1 MNSSTNTLS
10 ASITSA
16 LALKPSTVYILRI
29 QNSSSRQ
36 SWHIRRCFSEF
47 CELREKLL
55 ALIDDQMATYL
66 TSLEVDNTTSSMYA
80 TNSNITSSAS
90 SSTSTCNSYRGVKHR
105 QYSSS
110 PPSDRFC
117 YVFKQFPPRK
127 LFGSRSKRVIEARCL
142 ALNRFLQQAL
152 DVVEVVRQR
161 RLIAICFSMMSHI
174 ESFLE
179 CKAHLPITRVAPPGS
194 VDSIIEILGRQE
206 SVSPSAARRTSAAM
220 SLTPGFHHYPLVP
233 TQAFIMTLNDHRH
246 QSNASRYKLSVS
258 ADDDAGSIKQETQRF
273 NNFDFTQRFYREF
286 GRQEERTEKS
296 CNDLDNDEEMQM
308 HKKSWSTMLQ
318 SEFRERKLHHSGSH
332 FSMLET
338 GHSRGEACVGRVE
351 IAGVHNSVKPQA
363 NLKPRQKIFHTEL
376 HKIEQQ
382 LHRDRALPVQ
392 HYPIVHEREVRCDP

>member
-1 MNSSTNTLS
+1 MNSPANSLS

-29 QNSSSRQ
+29 KNSNSRQ

-55 ALIDDQMATYL
+55 DLIDDQMATYL
-66 TSLEVDNTTSSMYA
+66 TSLEVDNTKSSIYTTTSD
-80 TNSNITSSAS
+80 ITSSAS
-90 SSTSTCNSYRGVKHR
+90 SSTSTCNSYRREKHR
-105 QYSSS
+105 QYSST

-179 CKAHLPITRVAPPGS
+179 CKAHRPITRVAPSGN
-194 VDSIIEILGRQE
+194 VDSIIEILHRQE
-206 SVSPSAARRTSAAM
+206 SMSPSAARRASAAM

-233 TQAFIMTLNDHRH
+233 TQAFIMTLSDHRH
-246 QSNASRYKLSVS
+246 QSNASRYNLSAS
-258 ADDDAGSIKQETQRF
+258 ADDDASSISQETQRF

-286 GRQEERTEKS
+286 GRQEKQAEKS
-296 CNDLDNDEEMQM
+296 SNDLDKGKEMQM
-308 HKKSWSTMLQ
+308 HKKTWSTMLE

-338 GHSRGEACVGRVE
+338 GHSRAEAWLGRVE
-351 IAGVHNSVKPQA
+351 IAGVHNSA
-363 NLKPRQKIFHTEL
+363 NPTRN
-376 HKIEQQ
+376 
-382 LHRDRALPVQ
+382 
-392 HYPIVHEREVRCDP
+392 